1 MIADISA
8 FDSAADLLDYPAPE
22 RLAASRAAADRAL
35 DAFPDCAGALEPLR
49 TLLRTGRTEE
59 LQESYCE
66 AFDNTADRALEVGWH
81 AFGENY
87 ARGSF
92 LVFMREHLRALGIAE
107 SGELPDHLSSV
118 LRVAARLDDE
128 AARVV
133 IGDLTIPAVRKM
145 LEGFGTKASPWRG
158 AVVLA
163 LALLEVGTGTK
174 EVFGV

>member
-1 MIADISA
+1 MIADITV
-8 FDSAADLLDYPAPE
+8 FDAAADLLDYPAPE
-22 RLAASRAAADRAL
+22 RIVASRAAVERAL
-35 DAFPDCAGALEPLR
+35 EGFPDCAGALEPLSV
-49 TLLRTGRTEE
+49 LLRTGKAEE

-92 LVFMREHLRALGIAE
+92 LVFMREHLRALGVAE

-133 IGDLTIPAVRKM
+133 VGDLAIPAVRRI
-145 LEGFGTKASPWRG
+145 LEGFGAKASPWRG

-163 LALLEVGTGTK
+163 LAVLECGTGTK